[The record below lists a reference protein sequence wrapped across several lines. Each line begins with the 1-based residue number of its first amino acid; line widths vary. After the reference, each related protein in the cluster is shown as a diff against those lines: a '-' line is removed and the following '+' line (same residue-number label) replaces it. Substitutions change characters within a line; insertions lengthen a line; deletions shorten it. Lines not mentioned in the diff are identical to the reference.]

1 MNKLVKRLLTGTL
14 AFATI
19 LTALPVTAV
28 HASGNQYWTESAE
41 RVGYIEHVMNDGS
54 IKSTFNEG
62 HMKVEGETA
71 YCVDI
76 NTSFKNGY
84 KIRSD
89 ASTRMSSDQI
99 ADVALS
105 LEYVKQYTASH
116 TNLNYKRGQLFMEL
130 RFVVPN
136 MEKTFGNL
144 EFAGENTT
152 EQQRIN
158 GRMAVITRSYNLY
171 SDVQRADD
179 VVVVLP
185 AKAGEKHFSPEQKV
199 KLINPRITTD
209 GYKIGERGF
218 VNYILLA
225 DDMLPVESK

>member
-1 MNKLVKRLLTGTL
+1 
-14 AFATI
+14 
-19 LTALPVTAV
+19 
-28 HASGNQYWTESAE
+28 
-41 RVGYIEHVMNDGS
+41 
-54 IKSTFNEG
+54 
-62 HMKVEGETA
+62 
-71 YCVDI
+71 
-76 NTSFKNGY
+76 
-84 KIRSD
+84 
-89 ASTRMSSDQI
+89 
-99 ADVALS
+99 
-105 LEYVKQYTASH
+105 
-116 TNLNYKRGQLFMEL
+116 MEL

-158 GRMAVITRSYNLY
+158 GRMAVINRSYNLY

-225 DDMLPVESK
+225 DDMLPVHICTTVIRIGYRICNRIDKFHFGVVVIVL

>member
-1 MNKLVKRLLTGTL
+1 
-14 AFATI
+14 
-19 LTALPVTAV
+19 
-28 HASGNQYWTESAE
+28 
-41 RVGYIEHVMNDGS
+41 
-54 IKSTFNEG
+54 
-62 HMKVEGETA
+62 
-71 YCVDI
+71 
-76 NTSFKNGY
+76 
-84 KIRSD
+84 
-89 ASTRMSSDQI
+89 
-99 ADVALS
+99 
-105 LEYVKQYTASH
+105 
-116 TNLNYKRGQLFMEL
+116 MEL

-158 GRMAVITRSYNLY
+158 GRMAVINRSYNLY

-225 DDMLPVESK
+225 DDMLPSISYVTSVHPKVHVGSYRAEMCKNLFAFPVSRKDDFFAVRAYVVVFCRH